1 MEARQLEAP
10 SFRTETLTQKS
21 ERLEQLKR
29 DIAADEYDVNATDVA
44 DAIVLKLRLVRRG
57 LEALSAN
64 SEADRIQADQLAHRR
79 AN

>member
-1 MEARQLEAP
+1 MRSPL
-10 SFRTETLTQKS
+10 SSRFGTETLTQRS

-29 DIAADEYDVNATDVA
+29 DIAARQYDVDATQVA

-64 SEADRIQADQLAHRR
+64 SEADRIRADQLAHRR
-79 AN
+79 VS